1 MSQMPPISTTSTS
14 TAIALIGSLDTK
26 GEDFA
31 FVKAEI
37 ERRGLAALV
46 IDTSVMDEP
55 AFTPNVSAAEVAEAG
70 GSSLAALRK
79 AGDRGAAIGVMAK
92 GAAAILKRLHGEGQV
107 QGVLGMGGS
116 AGATIATTA
125 MRGLPVGVPKVMV
138 STLAGGNVATYVG
151 DSDIVMMPSIVD
163 VAGVNSIS
171 ARIYTNAAAA
181 VCGMATATPTEIP
194 TKPLIAASMFGNTT
208 QLVGKC
214 KAKLEA
220 AGYEVLVF
228 HATGAGGRMM
238 EKLISEGHFV
248 GVLDVTTTEWADEL
262 VGGTLS
268 AGPTRLDA
276 AAQAG
281 IPQVIAPGCLDMVN
295 FGPLESVPDKFGP
308 SAGSGQSDRLFYVWN
323 PTVTLMRTTPEE
335 NAALGLILAEKA
347 NAATGPVAFFLPA
360 NGVSI
365 LDSPG
370 GLFWWPEADLALFDA
385 IQLNARPDI
394 AVEVVDANINDDA
407 FANAVTTKLLH
418 FLTGE
423 E

>member
-1 MSQMPPISTTSTS
+1 MPPI
-14 TAIALIGSLDTK
+14 IALIGALDTK
-26 GEDFA
+26 GDDFA

-46 IDTSVMDEP
+46 INTGVIGEP
-55 AFTPNVSAAEVAEAG
+55 SFAPEISAAEVAAAG

-79 AGDRGAAIGVMAK
+79 AGDRGAAIGVMAG
-92 GAAAILKRLHGEGQV
+92 GAAVLLKRLHDAGRI

-116 AGATIATTA
+116 AGTTIATTA
-125 MRGLPVGVPKVMV
+125 MRGLPLGIPKVIV
-138 STLAGGNVATYVG
+138 STLAGGNMAAYVG
-151 DSDIVMMPSIVD
+151 DSDIAMLPSIVD

-181 VCGMATATPTEIP
+181 ICGMASATPPELA

-208 QLVGKC
+208 ELVGKC

-238 EKLISEGHFV
+238 EKLIREGYFV

-295 FGPLESVPDKFGP
+295 FGSRESVPAKFD
-308 SAGSGQSDRLFYVWN
+308 DRRFYVWN
-323 PTVTLMRTTPEE
+323 PTVTLMRTMPEE
-335 NAALGLILAEKA
+335 NAALGRILAQKA
-347 NAATGPVAFFLPA
+347 NATTGPVAFFLPA

-365 LDSPG
+365 LDSPD
-370 GLFWWPEADLALFDA
+370 GLFWWPEADAALFDA
-385 IQLNARPDI
+385 IQLNTRSDI
-394 AVEVVDANINDDA
+394 PVEIVDANINDDA
-407 FANAVTTKLLH
+407 FAEAVTERLLN
-418 FLTGE
+418 FLTG
-423 E
+423 

>member
-1 MSQMPPISTTSTS
+1 MPVT
-14 TAIALIGSLDTK
+14 IALIGALDTK

-37 ERRGLAALV
+37 ERRGLACLV
-46 IDTSVMDEP
+46 INTGVIGEP
-55 AFTPNVSAAEVAEAG
+55 SFAPDVSAGEVAEAG
-70 GSSLAALRK
+70 GLSLDALCK
-79 AGDRGAAIGVMAK
+79 AGDRGAAIGVMAA
-92 GAAAILKRLHGEGQV
+92 GAAVILQRLHDDGRI

-116 AGATIATTA
+116 AGTTIATTA
-125 MRGLPVGVPKVMV
+125 MRALPLGVPKVMV
-138 STLAGGNVATYVG
+138 STLAGGNVSAYVG
-151 DSDIVMMPSIVD
+151 DSDILMLPSIVD

-171 ARIYTNAAAA
+171 VRIYTNAAAA
-181 VCGMATATPTEIP
+181 VCGMASATPPTLA

-208 QLVGKC
+208 ELVGKC

-238 EKLISEGHFV
+238 EKLIREGYFV

-295 FGPLESVPDKFGP
+295 FGARESVPGKFD
-308 SAGSGQSDRLFYVWN
+308 DRLFYVWN

-335 NAALGLILAEKA
+335 NAALGRILAEKA
-347 NAATGPVAFFLPA
+347 NASTGPVAFFLPA
-360 NGVSI
+360 KGVSI
-365 LDSPG
+365 LDSPD
-370 GLFWWPEADLALFDA
+370 GLFWWPEADAALFDA

-394 AVEVVDANINDDA
+394 SVEIVEANINDDA
-407 FANAVTTKLLH
+407 FAEAVTTKLLN
-418 FLTGE
+418 FLTGAR
-423 E
+423 

>member
-1 MSQMPPISTTSTS
+1 VTTT
-14 TAIALIGSLDTK
+14 IALIGALDTK

-37 ERRGLAALV
+37 ARRGLTALV
-46 IDTSVMDEP
+46 INSGVIGEP
-55 AFTPNVSAAEVAEAG
+55 SFAPDVSAAEVAEAG
-70 GSSLAALRK
+70 GSSLAGLRK

-92 GAAAILKRLHGEGQV
+92 GVAAILKRLHDAGRV

-116 AGATIATTA
+116 AGTTIATTA
-125 MRGLPVGVPKVMV
+125 MRGLPLGVPKVMV
-138 STLAGGNVATYVG
+138 STLAGGNVAAYVG
-151 DSDIVMMPSIVD
+151 DSDILMLPSIVD

-181 VCGMATATPTEIP
+181 VCGMAAATPPEVA

-208 QLVGKC
+208 ELVGKC

-238 EKLISEGHFV
+238 EKLIREGYFV

-262 VGGTLS
+262 VGGTLT

-281 IPQVIAPGCLDMVN
+281 IPQIIAPGCLDMVN
-295 FGPLESVPDKFGP
+295 FGARESVPSKFD
-308 SAGSGQSDRLFYVWN
+308 DRLFYVWN

-335 NAALGLILAEKA
+335 NAALGRILAEKA
-347 NAATGPVAFFLPA
+347 NASTGAVAFFLPA

-365 LDSPG
+365 LDSPD
-370 GLFWWPEADLALFDA
+370 GLFWWPEADAALFDA

-394 AVEVVDANINDDA
+394 GVEVVEANINDDA
-407 FANAVTTKLLH
+407 FANAVTEKLLGM
-418 FLTGE
+418 LR
-423 E
+423 

>member
-1 MSQMPPISTTSTS
+1 MTTT
-14 TAIALIGSLDTK
+14 IALIGALDTK

-37 ERRGLAALV
+37 ARRGLTALV
-46 IDTSVMDEP
+46 INSGVIGEP
-55 AFTPNVSAAEVAEAG
+55 SFAPDVSAAEVAEAG
-70 GSSLAALRK
+70 GSSLAGLRK

-92 GAAAILKRLHGEGQV
+92 GVAAILKRLHDAGRV

-116 AGATIATTA
+116 AGTTIATTA
-125 MRGLPVGVPKVMV
+125 MRGLPLGVPKVMV
-138 STLAGGNVATYVG
+138 STLAGGNVAAYVG
-151 DSDIVMMPSIVD
+151 DSDILMLPSIVD

-181 VCGMATATPTEIP
+181 VCGMAAATPPEVA

-208 QLVGKC
+208 ELVGKC

-238 EKLISEGHFV
+238 EKLIREGYFV

-262 VGGTLS
+262 VGGTLT

-281 IPQVIAPGCLDMVN
+281 IPQIIAPGCLDMVN
-295 FGPLESVPDKFGP
+295 FGARESVPSKFD
-308 SAGSGQSDRLFYVWN
+308 DRLFYVWN

-335 NAALGLILAEKA
+335 NAALGRILAEKA
-347 NAATGPVAFFLPA
+347 NASTGAVAFFLPA

-365 LDSPG
+365 LDSPD
-370 GLFWWPEADLALFDA
+370 GLFWWPEADAALFDA

-394 AVEVVDANINDDA
+394 GVEVVDANINDDA
-407 FANAVTTKLLH
+407 FANAVTEKLLGM
-418 FLTGE
+418 LR
-423 E
+423 

>member
-1 MSQMPPISTTSTS
+1 MPSAT
-14 TAIALIGSLDTK
+14 IALIGALDTK

-37 ERRGLAALV
+37 ERRGLTALV
-46 IDTSVMDEP
+46 INSGVIGEP
-55 AFTPNVSAAEVAEAG
+55 SFAPDVSAAEVAEAG

-79 AGDRGAAIGVMAK
+79 AGDRGAAIGVMAT
-92 GAAAILKRLHGEGQV
+92 GAAVILNRLHDAGRV

-116 AGATIATTA
+116 AGTTIATTA
-125 MRGLPVGVPKVMV
+125 MRGLPLGVPKVIV
-138 STLAGGNVATYVG
+138 STLAGGNVAAYVG
-151 DSDIVMMPSIVD
+151 DSDILMMPSIVD
-163 VAGVNSIS
+163 VVGVNSIS

-181 VCGMATATPTEIP
+181 VCGMATATPPEVA

-208 QLVGKC
+208 ELVGKC

-220 AGYEVLVF
+220 AGYEALVF

-238 EKLISEGHFV
+238 EKLIREGYFV

-295 FGPLESVPDKFGP
+295 FGARESVPAKFD
-308 SAGSGQSDRLFYVWN
+308 DRRFYVWN

-335 NAALGLILAEKA
+335 NASLGRILAEKA

-365 LDSPG
+365 LDAPDG
-370 GLFWWPEADLALFDA
+370 IFWWPEADAALFDA
-385 IQLNARPDI
+385 IQLNARADI
-394 AVEVVDANINDDA
+394 PVEVVAANINDDA
-407 FANAVTTKLLH
+407 FAEAVTDKLLN
-418 FLTGE
+418 FLTR
-423 E
+423 

>member
-1 MSQMPPISTTSTS
+1 MPVT
-14 TAIALIGSLDTK
+14 IALIGALDTK

-37 ERRGLAALV
+37 ERRGLACLV
-46 IDTSVMDEP
+46 INTGVIGEP
-55 AFTPNVSAAEVAEAG
+55 SFAPEVSAGEVAEAG
-70 GSSLAALRK
+70 GTSLAALRK
-79 AGDRGAAIGVMAK
+79 AGDRGAAIGVMAA
-92 GAAAILKRLHGEGQV
+92 GAAVILQRLHDDGRI

-116 AGATIATTA
+116 AGTTIATTA
-125 MRGLPVGVPKVMV
+125 MRALPLGVPKVMV
-138 STLAGGNVATYVG
+138 STLAGGNVAAYVG
-151 DSDIVMMPSIVD
+151 DSDILMMPSIVD

-171 ARIYTNAAAA
+171 VHIYTNAAAA
-181 VCGMATATPTEIP
+181 VCGMASATPP
-194 TKPLIAASMFGNTT
+194 MLATKPLIAASMFGNTT
-208 QLVGKC
+208 ELVGKC

-238 EKLISEGHFV
+238 EKLIREGYFV

-295 FGPLESVPDKFGP
+295 FGARESVPGKFD
-308 SAGSGQSDRLFYVWN
+308 DRLFYVWN

-335 NAALGLILAEKA
+335 NAALGRILAEKA
-347 NAATGPVAFFLPA
+347 NASTGPVAFFLPA
-360 NGVSI
+360 KGVSI
-365 LDSPG
+365 LDSPD
-370 GLFWWPEADLALFDA
+370 GLFWWPEADAALFDA

-394 AVEVVDANINDDA
+394 SVEIVEANINDDA
-407 FANAVTTKLLH
+407 FAEAVTTKLLN
-418 FLTGE
+418 FLTGAR
-423 E
+423 

>member
-1 MSQMPPISTTSTS
+1 MSQMPSAT
-14 TAIALIGSLDTK
+14 IALIGSLDTK
-26 GEDFA
+26 GDDFA

-37 ERRGLAALV
+37 VRRGLTALV
-46 IDTSVMDEP
+46 INSGVIGEP
-55 AFTPNVSAAEVAEAG
+55 SFTPDVSAAEVAEAG

-92 GAAAILKRLHGEGQV
+92 GAAAILKRLHDEGQV

-116 AGATIATTA
+116 AGTTIATTA
-125 MRGLPVGVPKVMV
+125 MRGLPLGVPKVMV
-138 STLAGGNVATYVG
+138 STLAGGNVAAYVG
-151 DSDIVMMPSIVD
+151 DSDIAMLPSIVD

-171 ARIYTNAAAA
+171 ARIYTNAVAA
-181 VCGMATATPTEIP
+181 VCGMATTTPPELA

-208 QLVGKC
+208 ELVGKC

-238 EKLISEGHFV
+238 EKLIGEGYFV

-262 VGGTLS
+262 VGGTLT

-281 IPQVIAPGCLDMVN
+281 VPQVIAPGCLDMVN
-295 FGPLESVPDKFGP
+295 FGPRESVPSKFD
-308 SAGSGQSDRLFYVWN
+308 DRLFYVWN

-335 NAALGLILAEKA
+335 NAALGRILAEKA
-347 NAATGPVAFFLPA
+347 NASSGPVAFFLPA
-360 NGVSI
+360 NGVSV
-365 LDSPG
+365 LDSPD
-370 GLFWWPEADLALFDA
+370 GLFWWPEADAALFDA
-385 IQLNARPDI
+385 IQLNARADI

-407 FANAVTTKLLH
+407 FADAVTEKLLGM
-418 FLTGE
+418 LG
-423 E
+423 

>member
-1 MSQMPPISTTSTS
+1 MPVT
-14 TAIALIGSLDTK
+14 IALIGALDTK

-37 ERRGLAALV
+37 ERRGLACLV
-46 IDTSVMDEP
+46 INTGVIGEP
-55 AFTPNVSAAEVAEAG
+55 SFAPEVSAGEVAEAG
-70 GSSLAALRK
+70 GTSLAALRK
-79 AGDRGAAIGVMAK
+79 AGDRGAAIGVMAA
-92 GAAAILKRLHGEGQV
+92 GAAVILQRLHDDGRV

-116 AGATIATTA
+116 AGTTIATTA
-125 MRGLPVGVPKVMV
+125 MRALPLGVPKVMV
-138 STLAGGNVATYVG
+138 STLAGGNVAAYVG
-151 DSDIVMMPSIVD
+151 DSDILMMPSIVD

-171 ARIYTNAAAA
+171 VHIYTNAAAA
-181 VCGMATATPTEIP
+181 VCGMASATPP
-194 TKPLIAASMFGNTT
+194 MLATKPLIAASMFGNTT
-208 QLVGKC
+208 ELVGKC

-238 EKLISEGHFV
+238 EKLIREGYFV

-295 FGPLESVPDKFGP
+295 FGARESVPGKFD
-308 SAGSGQSDRLFYVWN
+308 DRLFYVWN

-335 NAALGLILAEKA
+335 NAALGRILAEKA
-347 NAATGPVAFFLPA
+347 NASTGPVAFFLPA
-360 NGVSI
+360 KGVSI
-365 LDSPG
+365 LDSPD
-370 GLFWWPEADLALFDA
+370 GLFWWPEADAALFDA

-394 AVEVVDANINDDA
+394 SVEIVEANINDDA
-407 FANAVTTKLLH
+407 FAEAVTTKLLN
-418 FLTGE
+418 FLTGAR
-423 E
+423 

>member
-1 MSQMPPISTTSTS
+1 MPVT
-14 TAIALIGSLDTK
+14 IALIGALDTK

-37 ERRGLAALV
+37 ERRGLACLV
-46 IDTSVMDEP
+46 INTGVIGEP
-55 AFTPNVSAAEVAEAG
+55 SFAPEVSAGEVAEAG
-70 GSSLAALRK
+70 GTSLAALCK
-79 AGDRGAAIGVMAK
+79 AGDRGAAIGVMAA
-92 GAAAILKRLHGEGQV
+92 GAAVILQRLHDDGRI

-116 AGATIATTA
+116 AGTTIATTA
-125 MRGLPVGVPKVMV
+125 MRALPLGVPKVMV
-138 STLAGGNVATYVG
+138 STLAGGNVSAYVG
-151 DSDIVMMPSIVD
+151 DSDILMMPSIVD

-171 ARIYTNAAAA
+171 VRIYTNAAAA
-181 VCGMATATPTEIP
+181 VCGMASATPPTLA

-208 QLVGKC
+208 ELVGKC

-238 EKLISEGHFV
+238 EKLIREGYFV

-295 FGPLESVPDKFGP
+295 FGARESVPGKFD
-308 SAGSGQSDRLFYVWN
+308 DRLFYVWN

-335 NAALGLILAEKA
+335 NAALGRILAEKA
-347 NAATGPVAFFLPA
+347 NASTGPVAFFLPA
-360 NGVSI
+360 KGVSI
-365 LDSPG
+365 LDSPD
-370 GLFWWPEADLALFDA
+370 GLFWWPEADAALFDA

-394 AVEVVDANINDDA
+394 SVEIVEANINDDA
-407 FANAVTTKLLH
+407 FAEAVTTKLLN
-418 FLTGE
+418 FLTGAR
-423 E
+423 

>member
-1 MSQMPPISTTSTS
+1 MSPAVIV
-14 TAIALIGSLDTK
+14 LIGALDTK

-37 ERRGLAALV
+37 ERRGLRALV
-46 IDTSVMDEP
+46 IDTGVVGEP
-55 AFTPNVSAAEVAEAG
+55 LFAPEIGAAEVAEAG
-70 GSSLAALRK
+70 GSSLAALRA
-79 AGDRGAAIGVMAK
+79 AGDRGAAIGVMAT
-92 GAAAILKRLHGEGQV
+92 GAAAILKRLYDAGEV

-116 AGATIATTA
+116 AGTTIATTA
-125 MRGLPVGVPKVMV
+125 MRGLPLGVPKVMV
-138 STLAGGNVATYVG
+138 STLAGGNVSAYVG
-151 DSDIVMMPSIVD
+151 DSDILMLPSIVD

-171 ARIYTNAAAA
+171 ARIYTNAVAA
-181 VCGMATATPTEIP
+181 VCGMATAAPP
-194 TKPLIAASMFGNTT
+194 DVATKPLIAASMFGNTT

-238 EKLISEGHFV
+238 EKLIGEGYFV

-262 VGGTLS
+262 GGGTLS

-276 AAQAG
+276 AARAG

-295 FGPLESVPDKFGP
+295 FGARESVPEKFG
-308 SAGSGQSDRLFYVWN
+308 DRLFYVWN
-323 PTVTLMRTTPEE
+323 PTVTLMRTTAEE
-335 NAALGLILAEKA
+335 NAALGRILAEKA

-370 GLFWWPEADLALFDA
+370 GLFWQPEADAALFDA
-385 IQLNARPDI
+385 IQRNTRPDI
-394 AVEVVDANINDDA
+394 AVEEVDANINDDA
-407 FANAVTTKLLH
+407 FAEAVTEKLLS
-418 FLTGE
+418 FLH
-423 E
+423 

>member
-1 MSQMPPISTTSTS
+1 MSQMPSAT
-14 TAIALIGSLDTK
+14 IALIGALDTK

-31 FVKAEI
+31 FVKVEI
-37 ERRGLAALV
+37 ERRGLTALV
-46 IDTSVMDEP
+46 IDTGVIGEP
-55 AFTPNVSAAEVAEAG
+55 SFAPDISAAAVAEAG

-92 GAAAILKRLHGEGQV
+92 GAAAILKRLHDAGRV

-116 AGATIATTA
+116 AGTTIVTTA
-125 MRGLPVGVPKVMV
+125 MRGLPLSVPKVMV
-138 STLAGGNVATYVG
+138 STLAGGNVAAYVG
-151 DSDIVMMPSIVD
+151 DSDIAMLPSIVD

-171 ARIYTNAAAA
+171 ARIYTNAVAA
-181 VCGMATATPTEIP
+181 VCGMATATPP
-194 TKPLIAASMFGNTT
+194 ALATKPLIAASMFGNTT
-208 QLVGKC
+208 ELVGKC

-238 EKLISEGHFV
+238 EKLIGEGYFV

-262 VGGTLS
+262 VGGMLT

-295 FGPLESVPDKFGP
+295 FGPRENVPSKFD
-308 SAGSGQSDRLFYVWN
+308 DRLFYVWN

-335 NAALGLILAEKA
+335 NASLGRILAEKA
-347 NAATGPVAFFLPA
+347 NASSGPVAFFLPA
-360 NGVSI
+360 NGVSV
-365 LDSPG
+365 LDSPD
-370 GLFWWPEADLALFDA
+370 GLFWWPEADAALFDA
-385 IQLNARPDI
+385 IQLNARADI
-394 AVEVVDANINDDA
+394 SVDVVEANINDDA
-407 FANAVTTKLLH
+407 FADAVTTKLLN

-423 E
+423 R

>member
-1 MSQMPPISTTSTS
+1 MIQVTLPDQVVEKLQ
-14 TAIALIGSLDTK
+14 IALIGALDTK

-31 FVKAEI
+31 FAQAEI
-37 ERRGLAALV
+37 ERHGLAALV
-46 IDTSVMDEP
+46 IDTGVMGEP
-55 AFTPNVSAAEVAEAG
+55 AFAPEVSAAEVAAAG
-70 GSSLAALRK
+70 GRSLAELRA
-79 AGDRGAAIGVMAK
+79 AGDRGAAIGVMAA
-92 GAAAILKRLHGEGQV
+92 GAAVLLKRLYDAKRI

-116 AGATIATTA
+116 AGTTIATTA
-125 MRGLPVGVPKVMV
+125 MRALPLGAPKVMV
-138 STLAGGNVATYVG
+138 STLAGGNVAAYVG
-151 DSDIVMMPSIVD
+151 DSDITMLPSIVD

-171 ARIYTNAAAA
+171 ARIYTNAVAA
-181 VCGMATATPTEIP
+181 VCGMATATPPEVD

-208 QLVGKC
+208 ELVDKC
-214 KAKLEA
+214 KRKLEA

-238 EKLISEGHFV
+238 EKLIREGYFV

-262 VGGTLS
+262 VGGVLS
-268 AGPTRLDA
+268 AGPARLDA

-295 FGPLESVPDKFGP
+295 FGARESVPAKFDP
-308 SAGSGQSDRLFYVWN
+308 STGSGHSDRLFYVWN

-335 NAALGLILAEKA
+335 NASLGRILAEKA

-370 GLFWWPEADLALFDA
+370 GLFWWPEANAALFDA
-385 IQLNARPDI
+385 IQLNTRADI
-394 AVEVVDANINDDA
+394 PVQVVEANINDDA
-407 FANAVTTKLLH
+407 FAEAVTTALLK
-418 FLTGE
+418 FLG
-423 E
+423 

>member
-1 MSQMPPISTTSTS
+1 MPPI
-14 TAIALIGSLDTK
+14 IALIGALDSK
-26 GEDFA
+26 GDDFA

-46 IDTSVMDEP
+46 INTGVIGEP
-55 AFTPNVSAAEVAEAG
+55 SFAPEISAAEVAAAG

-79 AGDRGAAIGVMAK
+79 AGDRGAAIGVMAG
-92 GAAAILKRLHGEGQV
+92 GAAVLLKRLHDAGRI

-116 AGATIATTA
+116 AGTTIATTA
-125 MRGLPVGVPKVMV
+125 MRGLPLGIPKVIV
-138 STLAGGNVATYVG
+138 STLAGGNMAAYVG
-151 DSDIVMMPSIVD
+151 DSDIAMLPSIVD

-181 VCGMATATPTEIP
+181 ICGMASATPPELA

-208 QLVGKC
+208 ELVGKC

-238 EKLISEGHFV
+238 EKLIREGYFV

-295 FGPLESVPDKFGP
+295 FGARESVPAKFD
-308 SAGSGQSDRLFYVWN
+308 DRRFYVWN

-335 NAALGLILAEKA
+335 NAALGRILAQKA
-347 NAATGPVAFFLPA
+347 NATTGPVAFFLPA

-365 LDSPG
+365 LDSPD
-370 GLFWWPEADLALFDA
+370 GLFWWPEADAALFDA
-385 IQLNARPDI
+385 IQLNTRSDI
-394 AVEVVDANINDDA
+394 PVEIVDANINDDA
-407 FANAVTTKLLH
+407 FAEAVTERLLN
-418 FLTGE
+418 FLTG
-423 E
+423 

>member
-1 MSQMPPISTTSTS
+1 MSQMPPAT
-14 TAIALIGSLDTK
+14 IALIGALDTK
-26 GEDFA
+26 GDDFA
-31 FVKAEI
+31 FAKAEI

-46 IDTSVMDEP
+46 IDSGVVGEP
-55 AFTPNVSAAEVAEAG
+55 VFPPEVSAAEVADAG

-79 AGDRGAAIGVMAK
+79 SGDRGAAIEVMAK

-116 AGATIATTA
+116 AGTTVATTA
-125 MRGLPVGVPKVMV
+125 MRGLPLGVPKVMV
-138 STLAGGNVATYVG
+138 STLAGGNVAAYVG
-151 DSDIVMMPSIVD
+151 DSDIAMLPSIVD

-171 ARIYTNAAAA
+171 VHIYTNAVAA
-181 VCGMATATPTEIP
+181 VCGMATATPPELA

-208 QLVGKC
+208 ELVGKC

-238 EKLISEGHFV
+238 EKLIGEGYFV

-295 FGPLESVPDKFGP
+295 FGARESVPSKFDP
-308 SAGSGQSDRLFYVWN
+308 STGSGQSDRLFYVWN

-335 NAALGLILAEKA
+335 NAALGRILAEKA
-347 NAATGPVAFFLPA
+347 NASTGPVAFFLPA
-360 NGVSI
+360 QGVSI

-370 GLFWWPEADLALFDA
+370 ERFWQPEADAALFDA

-394 AVEVVDANINDDA
+394 SVEIVEANINDDA
-407 FANAVTTKLLH
+407 FAEAVTEKLLN

-423 E
+423 Y

>member
-1 MSQMPPISTTSTS
+1 MTTT
-14 TAIALIGSLDTK
+14 IALIGALDTK

-31 FVKAEI
+31 FAKAEI

-46 IDTSVMDEP
+46 INTGVIGEP
-55 AFTPNVSAAEVAEAG
+55 AFPPDISAAEVAEAR

-79 AGDRGAAIGVMAK
+79 AGDRGGAIGVMAA
-92 GAAAILKRLHGEGQV
+92 GAALILKRLHDEGRV

-116 AGATIATTA
+116 AGTTIATTA
-125 MRGLPVGVPKVMV
+125 MRALPLGVPKVMV
-138 STLAGGNVATYVG
+138 STLAGGNVSPYVG
-151 DSDIVMMPSIVD
+151 DSDIALLPSIVD

-171 ARIYTNAAAA
+171 ARIYTNAVAA
-181 VCGMATATPTEIP
+181 VSGMASATPPELA

-214 KAKLEA
+214 KARLEA

-238 EKLISEGHFV
+238 EELIQQGYFV

-262 VGGTLS
+262 VGGTLT
-268 AGPTRLDA
+268 AGPTRLEA
-276 AAQAG
+276 AAAAG

-295 FGPLESVPDKFGP
+295 FGARESVPSKFD
-308 SAGSGQSDRLFYVWN
+308 DRLFYVWN

-335 NAALGLILAEKA
+335 NASLGRILAEKA
-347 NAATGPVAFFLPA
+347 NASSGPVAFFLPA
-360 NGVSI
+360 KGVSI

-370 GLFWWPEADLALFDA
+370 GLFWQPEADTALFDA
-385 IQLNARPDI
+385 IQRHARPDI
-394 AVEVVDANINDDA
+394 SVEVVDANINDDA
-407 FANAVTTKLLH
+407 FAQAVTERLLN
-418 FLTGE
+418 FLTR
-423 E
+423 

>member
-1 MSQMPPISTTSTS
+1 VTTT
-14 TAIALIGSLDTK
+14 IALIGALDTK

-37 ERRGLAALV
+37 ARRGLTALV
-46 IDTSVMDEP
+46 INSGVIGEP
-55 AFTPNVSAAEVAEAG
+55 SFAPDVSAAEVAEAG
-70 GSSLAALRK
+70 GSSLAGLRK

-92 GAAAILKRLHGEGQV
+92 GVAAILKRLHDAGRV

-116 AGATIATTA
+116 AGTTIATTA
-125 MRGLPVGVPKVMV
+125 MRGLPLGVPKVMV
-138 STLAGGNVATYVG
+138 STLAGGNVAAYVG
-151 DSDIVMMPSIVD
+151 DSDILMLPSIVD

-181 VCGMATATPTEIP
+181 VCGMAAATPPEVA

-208 QLVGKC
+208 ELVGKC

-238 EKLISEGHFV
+238 EKLIREGYFV

-262 VGGTLS
+262 VGGTLT

-281 IPQVIAPGCLDMVN
+281 IPQIIAPGCLDMVN
-295 FGPLESVPDKFGP
+295 FGARESVPSKFD
-308 SAGSGQSDRLFYVWN
+308 DRLFYVWN

-335 NAALGLILAEKA
+335 NAALGRILAEKA
-347 NAATGPVAFFLPA
+347 NASTGAVAFFLPA

-365 LDSPG
+365 LDSPD
-370 GLFWWPEADLALFDA
+370 GLFWWPEADAALFDA

-394 AVEVVDANINDDA
+394 GVEVVDANINDDA
-407 FANAVTTKLLH
+407 FANAVTEKLLGM
-418 FLTGE
+418 LR
-423 E
+423 

>member
-1 MSQMPPISTTSTS
+1 MTTT
-14 TAIALIGSLDTK
+14 IALIGALDTK

-37 ERRGLAALV
+37 VRRGLTALV
-46 IDTSVMDEP
+46 INSGVIGEP
-55 AFTPNVSAAEVAEAG
+55 SFTPDVSAAEVAEAG

-92 GAAAILKRLHGEGQV
+92 GAAAILKGLHDAGRV

-116 AGATIATTA
+116 AGTTIATTA
-125 MRGLPVGVPKVMV
+125 MRGLPLGVPKVMV
-138 STLAGGNVATYVG
+138 STLAGGNVAAYVG
-151 DSDIVMMPSIVD
+151 DSDILMLPSIVD

-181 VCGMATATPTEIP
+181 VCGMAMATPP
-194 TKPLIAASMFGNTT
+194 QVATKPLIAASMFGNTT
-208 QLVGKC
+208 ELVGKC

-238 EKLISEGHFV
+238 EKLIREGYFV

-262 VGGTLS
+262 VGGTLT

-295 FGPLESVPDKFGP
+295 FGARESVPSKFD
-308 SAGSGQSDRLFYVWN
+308 DRLFYVWN

-335 NAALGLILAEKA
+335 NAALGRILAEKA
-347 NAATGPVAFFLPA
+347 NASTGPVAFFLPA

-365 LDSPG
+365 LDSPD
-370 GLFWWPEADLALFDA
+370 GLFWWPEADAALFDA

-394 AVEVVDANINDDA
+394 GVEVVDANINDDA
-407 FANAVTTKLLH
+407 FANAVTEKLLGM
-418 FLTGE
+418 LG
-423 E
+423 